1 MTVSLFVFHLL
12 NTYRLLCFS
21 FLMQNTMGRSNS
33 RSVSHSVPVV
43 GLCLTAL
50 LISNALIYLYLDSM
64 YHNDQDPVSSYEDCV
79 PQHFK
84 MVNMN
89 SCIPRLN
96 CSQIKTEVRKLKLI
110 GQGAVKKVG
119 TVAHFLAQF
128 IL

>member
-1 MTVSLFVFHLL
+1 
-12 NTYRLLCFS
+12 
-21 FLMQNTMGRSNS
+21 MQNIMSRSNS
-33 RSVSHSVPVV
+33 RTVPHSVPVV

-50 LISNALIYLYLDSM
+50 LISNALIYLYLDSI
-64 YHNDQDPVSSYEDCV
+64 HHTDQGPVSSYGDCG

-89 SCIPRLN
+89 SCIPWLK

-119 TVAHFLAQF
+119 TVAHFF
-128 IL
+128 GILYFVN

>member
-1 MTVSLFVFHLL
+1 
-12 NTYRLLCFS
+12 
-21 FLMQNTMGRSNS
+21 MQNIMGRSNS
-33 RSVSHSVPVV
+33 RTVSHSVPVV

-64 YHNDQDPVSSYEDCV
+64 YHTDQDPVSSYGDCV

-89 SCIPRLN
+89 SCIPWLK
-96 CSQIKTEVRKLKLI
+96 CSQIKTEVHKLKLI

-119 TVAHFLAQF
+119 TVAHFLA
-128 IL
+128 